1 LSLSASQAEQTY
13 RCNDDQDVVVDHR
26 DATLN
31 ES

>member
-13 RCNDDQDVVVDHR
+13 RYNDDQDVVANHR
-26 DATLN
+26 DVTLD